1 MSLKFSIMDTINF
14 DRLDSAIDNYVIQN
28 GSYPY
33 IFMSEDTASAIEN
46 DIEKQF
52 GFNPSDSN
60 SNIKLKNGTKALY
73 CGYKVFI
80 NNDLKLGT
88 VEIR

>member
-1 MSLKFSIMDTINF
+1 MNTIDF
-14 DRLDSAIDNYVIQN
+14 DRLDSAIETYIVQN
-28 GSYPY
+28 NNCPY

-46 DIEKQF
+46 EVERQF
-52 GFNPSDSN
+52 GFSASDSN

-80 NNDLKLGT
+80 DNDLKLGT
-88 VEIR
+88 VEVR